1 MSIIILSEEH
11 KHFFDKWK
19 PDWPNRPPYVPSLLE
34 SYNSY
39 LRPAGAGV
47 KGEHQYR
54 DCNCLRGMNPGGA
67 CATCRCSLCGKSEI
81 KNTRGLW
88 GGFVPIVKTNKRLY
102 DKIHK
107 QHFCPTSKLHD
118 LYYNACLK
126 ILDLPAS
133 LDENPELFY
142 EFHPYVRN
150 ILLEG
155 EYVPLFHDVDVHKE
169 LKDSKTEI
177 EALKTELAVAKEKL
191 AAIEA
196 EKGKAKETLETELA
210 SVLTPTSYNP
220 FN

>member
-1 MSIIILSEEH
+1 MYLLN
-11 KHFFDKWK
+11 WAY
-19 PDWPNRPPYVPSLLE
+19 PPRRPQFHV
-34 SYNSY
+34 NDN
-39 LRPAGAGV
+39 A
-47 KGEHQYR
+47 
-54 DCNCLRGMNPGGA
+54 
-67 CATCRCSLCGKSEI
+67 
-81 KNTRGLW
+81 
-88 GGFVPIVKTNKRLY
+88 NKLV
-102 DKIHK
+102 
-107 QHFCPTSKLHD
+107 F
-118 LYYNACLK
+118 NACLK

-169 LKDSKTEI
+169 LKDSKAEI